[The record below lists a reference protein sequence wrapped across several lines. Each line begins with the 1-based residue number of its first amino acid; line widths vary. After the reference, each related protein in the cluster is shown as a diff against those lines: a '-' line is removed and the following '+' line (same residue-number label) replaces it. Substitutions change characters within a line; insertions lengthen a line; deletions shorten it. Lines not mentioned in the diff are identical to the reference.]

1 MKRYTEREYSEDIG
15 RFKDWV
21 QHGAAL
27 LLAAPLRL
35 VNEISTKVV
44 YLDRKL
50 IGKILN
56 LAAII
61 AVIST
66 ALTWFLKIM
75 LGDSNVWL
83 GKVPLALQII
93 VSGIMLCITVW
104 FHLWDFT
111 IYRKMEA
118 LRPVENLGKQE
129 ELPTVEEQQESN
141 PAESE
146 EKTEPVS
153 FKDFDRKFLESLEIP
168 ETSTVTPK
176 SQEKMS
182 IKDIADSLIK
192 ASDSKNEKPVQSNP
206 KATQGNFETD
216 LDDIDE
222 ELLSLLNE
230 DLVTD
235 PELTSYRKEIE
246 TAVDDMDAIDEGAL
260 QQEMDDSTDPSKY
273 VSEDSILRF
282 LTDLGAE
289 SVGTADML
297 DGWKLPDGFDMTA

>member
-1 MKRYTEREYSEDIG
+1 
-15 RFKDWV
+15 
-21 QHGAAL
+21 
-27 LLAAPLRL
+27 
-35 VNEISTKVV
+35 
-44 YLDRKL
+44 
-50 IGKILN
+50 
-56 LAAII
+56 
-61 AVIST
+61 
-66 ALTWFLKIM
+66 M

-129 ELPTVEEQQESN
+129 ELPIVEEQQESN

-153 FKDFDRKFLESLEIP
+153 FKDFDREFLESLEIP
-168 ETSTVTPK
+168 ETPTVTPK

>member
-15 RFKDWV
+15 SFKDWV

-129 ELPTVEEQQESN
+129 ELPIVEEQQESN

-146 EKTEPVS
+146 EKAEPVS
-153 FKDFDRKFLESLEIP
+153 FKDFDREFLESLEIP
-168 ETSTVTPK
+168 ETPTVTPK

-230 DLVTD
+230 DLVAD

-260 QQEMDDSTDPSKY
+260 QQEMDDSTDLEIFICNI
-273 VSEDSILRF
+273 VI
-282 LTDLGAE
+282 
-289 SVGTADML
+289 
-297 DGWKLPDGFDMTA
+297 WK